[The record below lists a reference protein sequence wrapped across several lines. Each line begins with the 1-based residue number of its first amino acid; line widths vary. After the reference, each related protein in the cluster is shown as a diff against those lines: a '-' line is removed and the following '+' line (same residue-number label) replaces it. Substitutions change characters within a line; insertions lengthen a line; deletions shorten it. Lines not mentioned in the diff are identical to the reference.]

1 MAEKHNALLRLPAVT
16 ARCGLRKTSIYL
28 RIREGTFP
36 APVAL
41 GARAVA
47 WRESDIEAWLTA
59 RLPAQRPG
67 RRPHPRRVAQAEAA
81 P

>member
-1 MAEKHNALLRLPAVT
+1 VAKKTDTVIRLPVVM

-28 RIREGTFP
+28 GIREGTFP

-47 WRESDIEAWLTA
+47 WRDCDIEAWLAA
-59 RLPAQRPG
+59 RQPAHRPG
-67 RRPHPRRVAQAEAA
+67 RRPSRRSATQGETA

>member
-1 MAEKHNALLRLPAVT
+1 MAKKTDAVIRLPAVM
-16 ARCGLRKTSIYL
+16 ARCGLKKTSIYL
-28 RIREGTFP
+28 GIREGTFP

-47 WRESDIEAWLTA
+47 WRECDIEAWLAA
-59 RLPAQRPG
+59 RLPAHRPG
-67 RRPHPRRVAQAEAA
+67 RRPHPRRITQGEAA

>member
-1 MAEKHNALLRLPAVT
+1 MASQTKSLLRLPAVI

-28 RIREGTFP
+28 GIREGTFP

-41 GARAVA
+41 GARAVG
-47 WRESDIEAWLTA
+47 WRESDIETWLAA
-59 RLPAQRPG
+59 RLPAHRPG
-67 RRPHPRRVAQAEAA
+67 RRPHPRRITQGEAA